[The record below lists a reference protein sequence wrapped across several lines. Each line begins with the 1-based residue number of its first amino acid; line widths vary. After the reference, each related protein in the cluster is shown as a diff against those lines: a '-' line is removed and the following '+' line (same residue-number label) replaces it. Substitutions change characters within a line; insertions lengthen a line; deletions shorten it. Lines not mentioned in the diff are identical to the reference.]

1 MHTTHASDTVL
12 VVGGTGK
19 TGRRVAERLT
29 DRGVPVR
36 IGSRSGTPAFS
47 WDDPSGWGAVLDG
60 VGAAYIAYFPDLTVP
75 GAPAAVGALARQA
88 AEAGVRRIVLLS
100 GRGEEGAQRAEQEV
114 LAVDA
119 EVTVLR
125 CSWFAQNFTEG
136 AFAQDVESGEVALP
150 VRDVGEPFIDVDDIA
165 DAAVVALL
173 EDGHAGEVYEL
184 TGPRLLT
191 FEEAIGEIALA
202 TGRDL
207 HFRPIPMEE
216 YTTTLRAY
224 GVPEDEIAMLAF
236 LFGEVLD
243 GRNASVADGV
253 RRILGREPR
262 ELTAHVRETAA

>member
-1 MHTTHASDTVL
+1 MQANTADPIL

-19 TGRRVAERLT
+19 TGRRVVERLT
-29 DRGVPVR
+29 DRGAPVR
-36 IGSRSGTPAFS
+36 IGSRSGTPPFA
-47 WDDPSGWGAVLDG
+47 WDASSTWAPVLEG
-60 VGAAYIAYFPDLTVP
+60 VGAMYITYFPDLAAP
-75 GAPAAVGALARQA
+75 GAPGAVGALARQA

-100 GRGEEGAQRAEQEV
+100 GRGEEEALRAEEEV

-136 AFAQDVESGEVALP
+136 ALAQDVESGDVALP

-184 TGPRLLT
+184 TGPRLVT

-202 TGRDL
+202 TGRDV
-207 HFRPIPMEE
+207 HFRPVTMDD
-216 YTTTLRAY
+216 YTATLRGY
-224 GVPEDEIAMLAF
+224 GVPEDEIALLAY

-243 GRNASVADGV
+243 GRNASVTDGV

-262 ELTAHVRETAA
+262 ELAVHVREMAA

>member
-1 MHTTHASDTVL
+1 MQASTADTIL

-19 TGRRVAERLT
+19 TGRRVAERLAE
-29 DRGVPVR
+29 RGLPVR
-36 IGSRSGTPAFS
+36 IGSRSASPSFA
-47 WDDPSGWGAVLDG
+47 WDDPAGWAPVLEG
-60 VGAAYIAYFPDLTVP
+60 VGAMYITYFPDLAVP

-88 AEAGVRRIVLLS
+88 AGAGVRRIVLLS
-100 GRGEEGAQRAEQEV
+100 GRGEEEAQRAEEEV

-136 AFAQDVESGEVALP
+136 ALAQDVGSGDVALP
-150 VRDVGEPFIDVDDIA
+150 VREVGEPFIDVDDIA

-184 TGPRLLT
+184 TGPCLLT

-202 TGRDL
+202 TGRDVR
-207 HFRPIPMEE
+207 FRPLTMDD
-216 YTTTLRAY
+216 YTAALRGY
-224 GVPEDEIAMLAF
+224 GVPEDEIALLAY

-243 GRNASVADGV
+243 GRNASVTDGV

-262 ELTAHVRETAA
+262 ELAAHVREMAA

>member
-1 MHTTHASDTVL
+1 MHSTTAPPTL
-12 VVGGTGK
+12 ILGGTGK
-19 TGRRVAERLT
+19 TGRRVAERLQR
-29 DRGVPVR
+29 RGVPVR
-36 IGSRSGTPAFS
+36 IGSRSANPPFS
-47 WDDPSGWGAVLDG
+47 WDDPATWEPVLDG
-60 VGAAYIAYFPDLTVP
+60 VRAAYIAYFPDLGVP

-88 AEAGVRRIVLLS
+88 ADAGVRRIVLLS
-100 GRGEEGAQRAEQEV
+100 GRGEEEAQRAEQEV

-136 AFAQDVESGEVALP
+136 GFAQDVDSGDVALP
-150 VRDVGEPFIDVDDIA
+150 VRDVAEPFIDVDDIA

-202 TGRDL
+202 SGRDVHL
-207 HFRPIPMEE
+207 RPISMED
-216 YTTTLRAY
+216 YTTTLRSY
-224 GVPEDEIAMLAF
+224 GVPEDEIALLAY

-243 GRNASVADGV
+243 GRSASVTDGV

-262 ELTAHVRETAA
+262 ELAAHVRETAA